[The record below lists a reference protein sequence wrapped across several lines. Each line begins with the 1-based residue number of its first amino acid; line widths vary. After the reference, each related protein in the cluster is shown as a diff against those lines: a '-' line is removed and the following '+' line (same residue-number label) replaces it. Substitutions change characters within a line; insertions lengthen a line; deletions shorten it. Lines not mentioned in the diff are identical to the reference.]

1 MWCAVPNPG
10 TLQGEINFRP
20 PLFWKGNTGSVNVE
34 NLVPFPRRKS
44 TMLNIGKKKPAEILG
59 KTIESAKVH
68 DTFCDV
74 EFRRTIGL
82 NSKFR

>member
-1 MWCAVPNPG
+1 
-10 TLQGEINFRP
+10 
-20 PLFWKGNTGSVNVE
+20 
-34 NLVPFPRRKS
+34 
-44 TMLNIGKKKPAEILG
+44 MLNIVEKKNPAEILG

>member
-1 MWCAVPNPG
+1 
-10 TLQGEINFRP
+10 
-20 PLFWKGNTGSVNVE
+20 
-34 NLVPFPRRKS
+34 
-44 TMLNIGKKKPAEILG
+44 MLNIVEKKNPAEILG
-59 KTIESAKVH
+59 KTIKSAKVH